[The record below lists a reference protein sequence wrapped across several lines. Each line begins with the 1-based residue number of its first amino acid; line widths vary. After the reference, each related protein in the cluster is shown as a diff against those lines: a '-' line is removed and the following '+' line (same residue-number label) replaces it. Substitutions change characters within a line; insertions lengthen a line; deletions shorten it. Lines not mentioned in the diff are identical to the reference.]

1 MTNAELVPGLLI
13 GTVKEVDPAL
23 ARVKVTIPER
33 EHETDWAPIAS
44 AMSGNG
50 RGAYFMPEVGDE
62 VVVGFD
68 RGRFDHPLVL
78 GCLWNGVD
86 APPAPKDHSPAPDG
100 QVRIT
105 KSVNGH
111 EISLYDPQVSNG
123 DKGFIRIQDGHGNMI
138 ELANG
143 IITLKGVAAIRIDAP
158 QIVLNGRP
166 LSPIGSPL

>member
-1 MTNAELVPGLLI
+1 MSGAELVNGLLI

-33 EHETDWAPIAS
+33 EHETEWAPIAS
-44 AMSGNG
+44 PMSGG
-50 RGAYFMPEVGDE
+50 SRGAYFMPEVGDE

-68 RGRFDHPLVL
+68 RGRFDHPYVL
-78 GCLWNGVD
+78 GSLWNGVD
-86 APPAPKDHSPAPDG
+86 APPSPVEHAPAPDG
-100 QVRIT
+100 QVRII

-111 EISLYDPQVSNG
+111 EISLYDPEVAGG
-123 DKGFIRIQDGHGNMI
+123 DKGFVRIRDAHGNTI

-158 QIVLNGRP
+158 QVVINGRP
-166 LSPIGSPL
+166 VSPIGSPL